1 METVLR
7 SASREVVIGPQQPF
21 CIIGERI
28 NPTGRK
34 IFQEQLRRGDLSR
47 IEIDVA
53 QQVAGGAMVLDVN
66 MGAPL
71 ADEAELM
78 VAAVKLIQGLT
89 DLPLCI
95 DSSIIEVLDAGL
107 AAYQGKAL
115 VNSVTAE
122 DERLEAILPLVKK
135 YGAAVIAL
143 PNDEEEIPEDPRKRL
158 DLARK
163 IIHVATGRFGIPA
176 EDIVIDPL
184 AMPVGADTSLVVKT
198 METISLL
205 REEFGVNTT
214 LGASNVSF
222 GMPDRHAIGAAFLP
236 MAITSG
242 LTSAILDAR
251 APQIVRAVQAA
262 DLLLDRD
269 PWGASWIAAHRAQQA
284 AQAQHRPRRDHGA
297 ARDGRCGRQH
307 AALNSPQR
315 KPARRAPP
323 RRCQYDGAS
332 ADGVFTDGPVRVDL
346 RFEPSG
352 RQVRVPAGVSV
363 FDAASWNGIAI
374 DSTCGGHG
382 TCKKCKVRMLDGAA
396 APSALDIRAFSPDE
410 LRDGWRLA
418 CRVLADGDARIDV
431 PPLATRPKAATVGVG
446 RQVILRPAVQK
457 RYLELD
463 EPSLADQR
471 SDIERILDGVD
482 DLELRPDLH
491 AVRVAGRA
499 LRAADFKVTAVIVD
513 EVLIDVQPGDTSG
526 RLFGIAFDLG
536 TTTVVA
542 TLLDLSTGT
551 PVAVASALN
560 QQQPFGADVITRI
573 SATMMDPDT
582 LARLTALAQQTLA
595 ELAAEVCAAGGIDPA
610 EVYEVA
616 LAGNATMTH
625 IVLGIDPEPLGV
637 APFILATRLLPEVLA
652 AELGLPA
659 HPRARAVIFPPFG
672 AYVGGDI
679 TAGLLAS
686 GMDRDARTRLFID
699 IGTNCEIVLGNRDWL
714 LATAAPAG
722 PAFEGAAIRCG
733 MRAADGAI
741 EVVTMTPDGLELKV
755 IGDTEPA
762 GLCGSGLVDAV
773 TGLVRLGLLDS
784 SGRLVSEERAAELAP
799 GLADR
804 LTQLGAERVFVLHWL
819 GEPGN
824 VSRSVYLSQRD
835 VRELQFAKAAI
846 ATGWRILL
854 EEAGLEP
861 GDIQQVL
868 LAGSFG
874 SYLSPA
880 NAIRIGLVPD
890 IPVLRVVSAGNVA
903 GEGAKMALLSVRERA
918 GGLALLEEVRYVEL
932 SDRAD
937 FNDRFVDQL
946 AFPD

>member
-1 METVLR
+1 MVPPGTAAAGDSTQR
-7 SASREVVIGPQQPF
+7 SI
-21 CIIGERI
+21 
-28 NPTGRK
+28 
-34 IFQEQLRRGDLSR
+34 RRNDNHHG
-47 IEIDVA
+47 
-53 QQVAGGAMVLDVN
+53 
-66 MGAPL
+66 
-71 ADEAELM
+71 
-78 VAAVKLIQGLT
+78 
-89 DLPLCI
+89 
-95 DSSIIEVLDAGL
+95 
-107 AAYQGKAL
+107 
-115 VNSVTAE
+115 
-122 DERLEAILPLVKK
+122 
-135 YGAAVIAL
+135 AL
-143 PNDEEEIPEDPRKRL
+143 P
-158 DLARK
+158 
-163 IIHVATGRFGIPA
+163 
-176 EDIVIDPL
+176 
-184 AMPVGADTSLVVKT
+184 
-198 METISLL
+198 
-205 REEFGVNTT
+205 
-214 LGASNVSF
+214 
-222 GMPDRHAIGAAFLP
+222 
-236 MAITSG
+236 
-242 LTSAILDAR
+242 
-251 APQIVRAVQAA
+251 
-262 DLLLDRD
+262 
-269 PWGASWIAAHRAQQA
+269 
-284 AQAQHRPRRDHGA
+284 
-297 ARDGRCGRQH
+297 RDGEVSDR
-307 AALNSPQR
+307 AA
-315 KPARRAPP
+315 AA
-323 RRCQYDGAS
+323 
-332 ADGVFTDGPVRVDL
+332 DGPVRVDL

-396 APSALDIRAFSPDE
+396 APSALDIRAFAPDE

-513 EVLIDVQPGDTSG
+513 EVLIDVQPGDTSA

-755 IGDTEPA
+755 IGDAEPA

-880 NAIRIGLVPD
+880 NAIRLGLVPD

-932 SDRAD
+932 SDRTD

-946 AFPD
+946 AFPS